1 MRPLRA
7 GTLSYVL
14 TLSTMEMINKY
25 LSKEW
30 INYKVNSTMSGQGID
45 IIIKNK
51 TTYMCAIPFGTSATK
66 KEAVFAHGLAFAGTW
81 LVMREGQR
89 VLVMEKW

>member
-7 GTLSYVL
+7 ENLSYVL
-14 TLSTMEMINKY
+14 KLSTMEMINKY

-30 INYKVNSTMSGQGID
+30 INYIANSIMSGQGID

-51 TTYMCAIPFGTSATK
+51 TIYMCAIPFGTSATK
-66 KEAVFAHGLAFAGTW
+66 RQAVFAHGLAFAGTW
-81 LVMREGQR
+81 PITGRDRGH
-89 VLVMEKW
+89 W

>member
-25 LSKEW
+25 LPKEW
-30 INYKVNSTMSGQGID
+30 INYIAKSIMSGQGTD

-51 TTYMCAIPFGTSATK
+51 TIYMCAIPFGTSATK
-66 KEAVFAHGLAFAGTW
+66 REAVFAHGLALAGTW
-81 LVMREGQR
+81 LVMRRHRGY
-89 VLVMEKW
+89 W